1 MKKIIALILSL
12 ALMLSLAACGGSGS
26 ETEATEATQA
36 TEATTE
42 ATEATEATTEA
53 TEATTEATEAPEW
66 PKTIVDVMGNE
77 ITLEAPAT
85 RLVGTHNPTM
95 NMAVI
100 LGGGGKYIAGFGNK
114 EMADVLYS
122 YVYPELQDEVIQIG
136 KGKNINYETVLT
148 TDADLAILP
157 QRFAYMV
164 EEFNAVGIPA
174 IVILTSKESYDTIRN
189 ALTLVGQVTGEEDRA
204 AEIIAY
210 FDGII
215 NKLNERTASVTEKPS
230 VMFLGSS
237 NMYSVAPGAMI
248 QSDIME
254 TAGAVNAVTGVDVQG
269 SFADVSAEEIVGW
282 NPDIIWVPNYA
293 DYTVEDVLNAPEFQ
307 SITAVQNGAVY
318 TFPCELEPWDYPST
332 SACLGAAW
340 ATWILHPELYTYEEL
355 MTDING
361 LYELLYGHTFT
372 AEQVGITE

>member
-1 MKKIIALILSL
+1 MKKIISL
-12 ALMLSLAACGGSGS
+12 LLAMAMVLCLTACGAKQEAPAATEAPVVEAPAETAAP
-26 ETEATEATQA
+26 ETEAPTVAP
-36 TEATTE
+36 
-42 ATEATEATTEA
+42 
-53 TEATTEATEAPEW
+53 TEAPEW

-77 ITLEAPAT
+77 VTLEGPAT

-122 YVYPELQDEVIQIG
+122 YVYPELANDVIQIG
-136 KGKNINYETVLT
+136 KGKNVNYETVLT

-164 EEFNAVGIPA
+164 EEFNAIGIPA
-174 IVILTSKESYDTIRN
+174 IVILTSTESYDTIRN
-189 ALTLVGQVTGEEDRA
+189 ALTLVGQATGEEARA
-204 AEIIAY
+204 AEIITY
-210 FDGII
+210 FDGVIT
-215 NKLNERTASVTEKPS
+215 KLTERTASVTEKPS

-282 NPDIIWVPNYA
+282 NPDIIWVPEYA
-293 DYTVEDVLNAPEFQ
+293 DYTAEDVLNAPEFQ

-318 TFPCELEPWDYPST
+318 TFPSNLEPWDYPST

-340 ATWILHPELYTYEEL
+340 ATWNLHPELYSYDEL
-355 MTDING
+355 MADING
-361 LYELLYGHTFT
+361 LYELLYGQTFT
-372 AEQVGITE
+372 AEQIGITE

>member
-1 MKKIIALILSL
+1 MKKLIALLL
-12 ALMLSLAACGGSGS
+12 ALSMALSLAACGTK
-26 ETEATEATQA
+26 EEAPA
-36 TEATTE
+36 
-42 ATEATEATTEA
+42 
-53 TEATTEATEAPEW
+53 ATEAPVVEAPAETAAPETEAPVEESEW
-66 PKTIVDVMGNE
+66 PKTIVDVVGNE
-77 ITLEAPAT
+77 ITLDAPAT

-122 YVYPELQDEVIQIG
+122 YVYPELQDDVIQIG

-204 AEIIAY
+204 AQIISY

-215 NKLNERTASVTEKPS
+215 NKLNERTASVTEKPT

-318 TFPCELEPWDYPST
+318 TFPCNLEPWDYPST

-340 ATWILHPELYTYEEL
+340 ATWNLHPELYSYDEL

-361 LYELLYGHTFT
+361 LYELLYGQTFT
-372 AEQVGITE
+372 AEQIGITE

>member
-1 MKKIIALILSL
+1 MKKIISL
-12 ALMLSLAACGGSGS
+12 LLVLAMVMCLAACGTKQEVPAATAAPVVEAPAETSAP
-26 ETEATEATQA
+26 ETEAA
-36 TEATTE
+36 TEAS
-42 ATEATEATTEA
+42 
-53 TEATTEATEAPEW
+53 EW
-66 PKTIVDVMGNE
+66 PKTIVDVVGNE

-122 YVYPELQDEVIQIG
+122 YVYPELQNDVIQIG
-136 KGKNINYETVLT
+136 KGKNVNYETVLT

-204 AEIIAY
+204 AQIIAY
-210 FDGII
+210 FDSVIE
-215 NKLNERTASVTEKPS
+215 KLNERTASVIEKPS

-318 TFPCELEPWDYPST
+318 TFPCNLEPWDYPST

-340 ATWILHPELYTYEEL
+340 ATWNLHPELYSYEEL
-355 MTDING
+355 MADING
-361 LYELLYGHTFT
+361 LYDLLYGQTFT
-372 AEQVGITE
+372 AEQIGITE

>member
-1 MKKIIALILSL
+1 MKKIIALLL
-12 ALMLSLAACGGSGS
+12 ALTLVLSLAACGAAPAPAP
-26 ETEATEATQA
+26 TEPAPAPTEAPAPAATEAPA
-36 TEATTE
+36 P
-42 ATEATEATTEA
+42 
-53 TEATTEATEAPEW
+53 TEAPEW

-77 ITLEAPAT
+77 LTLEEPAT

-122 YVYPELQDEVIQIG
+122 YVYPELKDDVIQIG

-210 FDGII
+210 FDGVI
-215 NKLNERTASVTEKPS
+215 NKLNERTASVTEKPT

-248 QSDIME
+248 QSDIMA

-282 NPDIIWVPNYA
+282 NPDIIWVPEYA
-293 DYTVEDVLNAPEFQ
+293 DYTAEDVLKAPEFQ

-318 TFPCELEPWDYPST
+318 TFPSNLEPWDYPST

-340 ATWILHPELYTYEEL
+340 ATWNLHPELYSYDEL
-355 MTDING
+355 MADING
-361 LYELLYGHTFT
+361 LYELLYGQTFT
-372 AEQVGITE
+372 AEQIGITE

>member
-1 MKKIIALILSL
+1 MKKITALLL
-12 ALMLSLAACGGSGS
+12 ALVMVMSLAACGATKPEETKAPTEAPVQTAAP
-26 ETEATEATQA
+26 ETEAPAEAP
-36 TEATTE
+36 
-42 ATEATEATTEA
+42 
-53 TEATTEATEAPEW
+53 TEAPEW

-122 YVYPELQDEVIQIG
+122 YVYPELQDDVIQIG

-164 EEFNAVGIPA
+164 EEFAAVDIPA

-189 ALTLVGQVTGEEDRA
+189 ALTLVGQVTGEEARA
-204 AEIIAY
+204 EEIIAY
-210 FDGII
+210 FDGVI
-215 NKLNERTASVTEKPS
+215 NKLNERTASVAEKPS

-318 TFPCELEPWDYPST
+318 TFPCNLEPWDYPST

-340 ATWILHPELYTYEEL
+340 ATWNLHPELYSYDEL
-355 MTDING
+355 MADING
-361 LYELLYGHTFT
+361 LYDLLYGQTFT
-372 AEQVGITE
+372 AEQIGIAE

>member
-1 MKKIIALILSL
+1 MKKIIALLL
-12 ALMLSLAACGGSGS
+12 ALTLVLSLAACGAAPAPAP
-26 ETEATEATQA
+26 TEPAPAPTEAPAPAATEAPA
-36 TEATTE
+36 P
-42 ATEATEATTEA
+42 
-53 TEATTEATEAPEW
+53 TEAPEW

-77 ITLEAPAT
+77 LTLEEPAT

-122 YVYPELQDEVIQIG
+122 YVYPELKDDVIQIG

-210 FDGII
+210 FDGVI
-215 NKLNERTASVTEKPS
+215 NKLNERTASVTEKPT

-282 NPDIIWVPNYA
+282 NPDIIWVPEYA
-293 DYTVEDVLNAPEFQ
+293 DYTAEDVLNAPEFQ

-318 TFPCELEPWDYPST
+318 TFPSNLEPWDYPST

-340 ATWILHPELYTYEEL
+340 ATWNLHPELYSYDEL
-355 MTDING
+355 MADING
-361 LYELLYGHTFT
+361 LYELLYGQTFT
-372 AEQVGITE
+372 AEQIGISE

>member
-1 MKKIIALILSL
+1 MKKLIALLL
-12 ALMLSLAACGGSGS
+12 AMALVLSLAACGAKEESPVETTS
-26 ETEATEATQA
+26 AAVEAPTETAAPETEAPTEAA
-36 TEATTE
+36 
-42 ATEATEATTEA
+42 
-53 TEATTEATEAPEW
+53 EW
-66 PKTIVDVMGNE
+66 PKTIVDVVGNE
-77 ITLEAPAT
+77 ITLEGPAT

-122 YVYPELQDEVIQIG
+122 YVYPELQDDVIQIG
-136 KGKNINYETVLT
+136 KGKNVNYETVLT

-164 EEFNAVGIPA
+164 EEFAAIDIPA
-174 IVILTSKESYDTIRN
+174 IVILTSQESYDTIRN

-210 FDGII
+210 FDSMI

-269 SFADVSAEEIVGW
+269 AFADVSAEEIVGW
-282 NPDIIWVPNYA
+282 NPDIIWVPEYA
-293 DYTVEDVLNAPEFQ
+293 EYTVEDVLNAPEFQ

-318 TFPCELEPWDYPST
+318 TFPCNLEPWDYPST

-340 ATWILHPELYTYEEL
+340 ATWNLHPELYSYDEL
-355 MTDING
+355 MADING
-361 LYELLYGHTFT
+361 LYDLLYGQTFT
-372 AEQVGITE
+372 AEQIGIVE

>member
-1 MKKIIALILSL
+1 MKKLIALLL
-12 ALMLSLAACGGSGS
+12 AMALVLSLAACGAKEEAPVETTAAPVEAPAETAAP
-26 ETEATEATQA
+26 ETEAP
-36 TEATTE
+36 
-42 ATEATEATTEA
+42 
-53 TEATTEATEAPEW
+53 TEAPEW

-77 ITLEAPAT
+77 VTLEGPAT

-122 YVYPELQDEVIQIG
+122 YVYPELKDDVIQIG
-136 KGKNINYETVLT
+136 KGKNVNYETVLT
-148 TDADLAILP
+148 TGADLAILP
-157 QRFAYMV
+157 ERFAYMV
-164 EEFNAVGIPA
+164 EEFAAIDIPA
-174 IVILTSKESYDTIRN
+174 IVIQTSKESYDTIRD
-189 ALTLVGQVTGEEDRA
+189 ALTLVGQATGEEARA

-210 FDGII
+210 FDGVI
-215 NKLNERTASVTEKPS
+215 NKLEERTASVTEKPS

-269 SFADVSAEEIVGW
+269 AFADVSAEEIVGW
-282 NPDIIWVPNYA
+282 NPDIIWVPEYA

-318 TFPCELEPWDYPST
+318 PFPSNLEPWDYPST
-332 SACLGAAW
+332 RACLGAAW
-340 ATWILHPELYTYEEL
+340 ATWPLLPELYSYDEL
-355 MTDING
+355 LADING
-361 LYELLYGHTFT
+361 LYELLYGQTFT
-372 AEQVGITE
+372 AEQIGITE

>member
-1 MKKIIALILSL
+1 MKKIIALLL
-12 ALMLSLAACGGSGS
+12 
-26 ETEATEATQA
+26 
-36 TEATTE
+36 
-42 ATEATEATTEA
+42 
-53 TEATTEATEAPEW
+53 
-66 PKTIVDVMGNE
+66 
-77 ITLEAPAT
+77 
-85 RLVGTHNPTM
+85 
-95 NMAVI
+95 
-100 LGGGGKYIAGFGNK
+100 
-114 EMADVLYS
+114 
-122 YVYPELQDEVIQIG
+122 
-136 KGKNINYETVLT
+136 
-148 TDADLAILP
+148 
-157 QRFAYMV
+157 
-164 EEFNAVGIPA
+164 
-174 IVILTSKESYDTIRN
+174 

-210 FDGII
+210 FDGVI
-215 NKLNERTASVTEKPS
+215 NKLNERTASITEKPS

-269 SFADVSAEEIVGW
+269 AFADVSAEEIVGW

-318 TFPCELEPWDYPST
+318 TFPCNLEPWDYPST

-340 ATWILHPELYTYEEL
+340 ATWNLHPELYSYDEL

-361 LYELLYGHTFT
+361 LYQLLYGQTFT
-372 AEQVGITE
+372 AEQIGITE

>member
-1 MKKIIALILSL
+1 MKKMISLLLALSL
-12 ALMLSLAACGGSGS
+12 VLSLGACGAKEEAPAETTAAPVVEAPAETAAP
-26 ETEATEATQA
+26 ETEAP
-36 TEATTE
+36 
-42 ATEATEATTEA
+42 
-53 TEATTEATEAPEW
+53 TEAPEW
-66 PKTIVDVMGNE
+66 PKTIVDVVGNE
-77 ITLEAPAT
+77 LTLEGPAT

-122 YVYPELQDEVIQIG
+122 YVYPELQDDVIQIG

-189 ALTLVGQVTGEEDRA
+189 ALTLVGQVTGEETRA
-204 AEIIAY
+204 AEIITY

-215 NKLNERTASVTEKPS
+215 NKLNERTASVTEKPT

-254 TAGAVNAVTGVDVQG
+254 TAGAVNAVAGVDVQG

-282 NPDIIWVPNYA
+282 NPDIIWIPEYA
-293 DYTVEDVLNAPEFQ
+293 DYTAEDVLNAPEFQ

-318 TFPCELEPWDYPST
+318 TFPSNLEPWDYPST

-340 ATWILHPELYTYEEL
+340 ATWNLHPELYSYDEL
-355 MTDING
+355 MADING
-361 LYELLYGHTFT
+361 LYELLYGQTFT
-372 AEQVGITE
+372 AEQIGISE

>member
-1 MKKIIALILSL
+1 MKKIISLLL
-12 ALMLSLAACGGSGS
+12 ALALVLSLAACGAKQEAPAATVAPTVEAPAETAAP
-26 ETEATEATQA
+26 ETEAPTASSA
-36 TEATTE
+36 
-42 ATEATEATTEA
+42 
-53 TEATTEATEAPEW
+53 W

-114 EMADVLYS
+114 EMAEVLYS
-122 YVYPELQDEVIQIG
+122 YVYTELQDDVIQIG
-136 KGKNINYETVLT
+136 KGKNVNYETVLT

-164 EEFNAVGIPA
+164 EEFAAIDVPA

-248 QSDIME
+248 QSDIMA

-318 TFPCELEPWDYPST
+318 TFPCNLEPWDYPST

-340 ATWILHPELYTYEEL
+340 ATWNLHPELYSYDEL

-361 LYELLYGHTFT
+361 LYELLYGQTFT
-372 AEQVGITE
+372 AEQIGITE

>member
-1 MKKIIALILSL
+1 MKKIIALLL
-12 ALMLSLAACGGSGS
+12 TLTLVLSLAACGAAPAPTP
-26 ETEATEATQA
+26 TEPAPAPTEAPAPAATEAPA
-36 TEATTE
+36 P
-42 ATEATEATTEA
+42 
-53 TEATTEATEAPEW
+53 TEAPEW

-77 ITLEAPAT
+77 LTLEEPAT

-122 YVYPELQDEVIQIG
+122 YVYPELKDDVIQIG

-189 ALTLVGQVTGEEDRA
+189 ALTLVGQVTGEEERA
-204 AEIIAY
+204 SKIIAY
-210 FDGII
+210 FDGVI

-248 QSDIME
+248 QSDIMA

-282 NPDIIWVPNYA
+282 NPDIIWVPEYA
-293 DYTVEDVLNAPEFQ
+293 DYTAEDVLNAPEFQ

-318 TFPCELEPWDYPST
+318 TFPSNLEPWDYPST

-340 ATWILHPELYTYEEL
+340 ATWNLHPELYSYDEL
-355 MTDING
+355 MADING
-361 LYELLYGHTFT
+361 LYDLLYGQTFT
-372 AEQVGITE
+372 AEQIGIAE

>member
-1 MKKIIALILSL
+1 MKKIIALLL
-12 ALMLSLAACGGSGS
+12 AMALVLSLAAC
-26 ETEATEATQA
+26 TAKQEAPA
-36 TEATTE
+36 
-42 ATEATEATTEA
+42 
-53 TEATTEATEAPEW
+53 ATEAPVAEDPAETAAPETEEPTEASAW

-77 ITLEAPAT
+77 LVLEGPAT
-85 RLVGTHNPTM
+85 KLVGTHNPTM

-122 YVYPELQDEVIQIG
+122 YVYPELANDVIQIG
-136 KGKNINYETVLT
+136 KGKNVNYETVLT
-148 TDADLAILP
+148 TGADLAILP

-164 EEFNAVGIPA
+164 EEFAAIDIPA
-174 IVILTSKESYDTIRN
+174 IVILPSKESYDTIRN

-204 AEIIAY
+204 EEIIAY
-210 FDGII
+210 FDGVI
-215 NKLNERTASVTEKPS
+215 NKLAQRTASVSEKPS

-237 NMYSVAPGAMI
+237 SMYSVAPGAMI

-254 TAGAVNAVTGVDVQG
+254 TAGAVNAVTGIDVQG

-318 TFPCELEPWDYPST
+318 TFPCNLEPWDYPST

-340 ATWILHPELYTYEEL
+340 ATWNLHPELYSYDEL
-355 MTDING
+355 MADING
-361 LYELLYGHTFT
+361 LYELLYGQTFT
-372 AEQVGITE
+372 AEQIGITE

>member
-1 MKKIIALILSL
+1 MKKRIAMLL
-12 ALMLSLAACGGSGS
+12 ALTLVLGLAACGIKPA
-26 ETEATEATQA
+26 ETTAPIETTAPVEAAPETTAPVETNAPQA
-36 TEATTE
+36 A
-42 ATEATEATTEA
+42 
-53 TEATTEATEAPEW
+53 EW

-77 ITLEAPAT
+77 LVLEAPAT
-85 RLVGTHNPTM
+85 KLVGTHNPTM

-164 EEFNAVGIPA
+164 EEFAAIDVPA

-189 ALTLVGQVTGEEDRA
+189 ALTLVGQVTGEEDRV

-248 QSDIME
+248 QSDIMA

-318 TFPCELEPWDYPST
+318 TFPCNLEPWDYPST

-340 ATWILHPELYTYEEL
+340 ATWNLHPELYSYDEL

-361 LYELLYGHTFT
+361 LYELLYGQTFT
-372 AEQVGITE
+372 AEQIGITE

>member
-1 MKKIIALILSL
+1 MKKIISL
-12 ALMLSLAACGGSGS
+12 LLVLVMALSLAACGAKQ
-26 ETEATEATQA
+26 EAP
-36 TEATTE
+36 ATTE
-42 ATEATEATTEA
+42 APVV
-53 TEATTEATEAPEW
+53 EAPAETAAPETQAPTENSEW
-66 PKTIVDVMGNE
+66 PKTIVDVVGNE

-122 YVYPELQDEVIQIG
+122 YVYPELQDDVIQIG
-136 KGKNINYETVLT
+136 KGKNVNYETVLT

-164 EEFNAVGIPA
+164 EEFNAVDIPA

-204 AEIIAY
+204 AQIITY
-210 FDGII
+210 FDGVI
-215 NKLNERTASVTEKPS
+215 NKLNERTASVAEKPS

-282 NPDIIWVPNYA
+282 NPDIIWVPDYA

-318 TFPCELEPWDYPST
+318 TFPCNLEPWDYPST

-340 ATWILHPELYTYEEL
+340 ATWNLHPELYTYDEL
-355 MTDING
+355 MSDING
-361 LYELLYGHTFT
+361 LYDLLYGQTFT
-372 AEQVGITE
+372 AEQIGISE